1 MEAAEQVFELLM
13 GNDVAPRKEF
23 IVAGRLRAGPRP
35 HRRLTGRLACSD
47 LDNTLIDRD
56 GAFLAWARWW
66 VDRAGLGPDAVDWLV
81 AHDNGG
87 FTPPRPLLFARFR
100 QHFGVAVPVDEYDRE
115 HPSFTSVEPAVLDGL
130 ASLRTAGWR
139 VAVVTNGGVVQQGRK
154 LAHTGIASA
163 VDYCC
168 ISEAAGVRKPDAR
181 IFTIA
186 AQGAGTSLAGGWMVG
201 DHPSYD
207 IAGGI
212 NAEAYARSASATTT
226 RWTKPRPD
234 HHFDSVLE
242 ALPWSFWRD
251 EGAPLLEVFGAI

>member
-1 MEAAEQVFELLM
+1 M
-13 GNDVAPRKEF
+13 
-23 IVAGRLRAGPRP
+23 
-35 HRRLTGRLACSD
+35 GRLACFD

-56 GAFLAWARWW
+56 CAFLAWARWW

-87 FTPPRPLLFARFR
+87 FTPRPLLFARFQ

-130 ASLRTAGWR
+130 ASLRTAGWW
-139 VAVVTNGGVVQQGRK
+139 VAVVTNGGVVQQSRK

-212 NAEAYARSASATTT
+212 NAGLRTIRIGNHHTVDEPRS
-226 RWTKPRPD
+226 D

-242 ALPWSFWRD
+242 AFPVILA
-251 EGAPLLEVFGAI
+251 G